1 MAGGG
6 AVQSEPAPGA
16 VELVVWLAGHAGP
29 GRRPGD
35 LALLAFG
42 EGLAVPE
49 AGVRG
54 AFVGAANRAELSV
67 ERELPSGS
75 APADVADAAVA
86 AGLSATMVPARIRRI
101 DKALARLGVN
111 WAPPELTALEP
122 GPGSTSVTANDWTS
136 TAVEVLM
143 TGGGGVDLGTLG
155 GIARAMGP
163 AGAAAPVAGLLE
175 YGWPGNEE
183 EADSLLNEDSGLN
196 FLPSRD
202 LREQLRDLADCTPI
216 RELADAWRMAEQMPQ
231 WATNLC
237 DQVEREIANRQPG
250 DAMRE
255 WWDGAFG
262 PPRLMLSMALRD
274 RRAGPAGIA
283 TTALLLIMVRNM
295 IRLLRQHLPMGQ
307 FDLLAHPTV
316 TPPFLVSFMST

>member
-1 MAGGG
+1 MPRSRVSQADERLIAFAASRGFVVTARRLERWREQRLLPPNRRRFLGRG
-6 AVQSEPAPGA
+6 RGSTSEPAPGA

-143 TGGGGVDLGTLG
+143 TGGGGVDLV
-155 GIARAMGP
+155 AR
-163 AGAAAPVAGLLE
+163 
-175 YGWPGNEE
+175 
-183 EADSLLNEDSGLN
+183 
-196 FLPSRD
+196 
-202 LREQLRDLADCTPI
+202 QL
-216 RELADAWRMAEQMPQ
+216 
-231 WATNLC
+231 
-237 DQVEREIANRQPG
+237 
-250 DAMRE
+250 
-255 WWDGAFG
+255 
-262 PPRLMLSMALRD
+262 
-274 RRAGPAGIA
+274 
-283 TTALLLIMVRNM
+283 
-295 IRLLRQHLPMGQ
+295 
-307 FDLLAHPTV
+307 
-316 TPPFLVSFMST
+316 